1 MNTNCFQSSEGLNP
15 DILGILRYN
24 NSVGY
29 PNTTS
34 WDDTMD
40 VICQDLNLTELTPA
54 VAPSMPSTSSLSVR
68 LDISFQTGAG
78 ELNLGYINST
88 SWVPLN
94 GTDTLETFNS
104 TVTGLD
110 ISGSQQIYSIPTIQT
125 VEYPPPYLKL
135 I

>member
-1 MNTNCFQSSEGLNP
+1 
-15 DILGILRYN
+15 
-24 NSVGY
+24 
-29 PNTTS
+29 
-34 WDDTMD
+34 MD

-54 VAPSMPSTSSLSVR
+54 LAPSMPNTSSLSVR

-88 SWVPLN
+88 SWAPLN

-125 VEYPPPYLKL
+125 VEYPPL
-135 I
+135 IF